1 MAHLSRA
8 AQAIKSTALYPRFP
22 LLGLGF
28 RPFYLLAGAFAV
40 LAVPVWI
47 AQYAGW
53 LGSGSYL
60 SGSLWHAHEMIFGY
74 ALAVIAGFLLT
85 AVRVWTNRATP
96 TGATLGAMAAL
107 WLAGRLLVLTPYAI
121 PAMWVDAAF
130 PLAVA
135 VAIALPLKA
144 SGNRRNY
151 FFVLLLA
158 AMSAA
163 NFAFHFAVHGVA
175 EIAAKRGLQI
185 GLDLI
190 LFIMAVIGGRVIP
203 MFTNNAIPGA
213 QARRSPLLEKLSL
226 ISLIALLAG
235 DLVALSGPSLA
246 AVALLAAVAHG
257 LRLIMW
263 RSWLTSSRPIVWI
276 LHVAYAWIVVHL
288 LLRTLAVVDVVPAQL
303 AIHALTIGAIG
314 GLTLGMMTRTARGH
328 TGYPLQ
334 ADRADVICYI
344 LIQFSAI
351 TRVFVPLVVPQI
363 YFSSIVASGVLW
375 SLAFTVFTVRYW
387 PILSRPRLD
396 GGAG

>member
-1 MAHLSRA
+1 
-8 AQAIKSTALYPRFP
+8 
-22 LLGLGF
+22 
-28 RPFYLLAGAFAV
+28 
-40 LAVPVWI
+40 
-47 AQYAGW
+47 
-53 LGSGSYL
+53 
-60 SGSLWHAHEMIFGY
+60 MIFGY
-74 ALAVIAGFLLT
+74 ALAVIAGFLFT
-85 AVRVWTNRATP
+85 AVRAWTNRATP
-96 TGATLGAMAAL
+96 TGATLGAIAVL

-135 VAIALPLKA
+135 IAIALPLRA

-151 FFVLLLA
+151 FFVALLA

-163 NFAFHFAVHGVA
+163 NLAFHFAVYGMA
-175 EIAAKRGLQI
+175 EIAAQRGLQI

-213 QARRSPLLEKLSL
+213 QARRRPLLEKLAL
-226 ISLIALLAG
+226 ISLIALVAG
-235 DLVALSGPSLA
+235 DLVALSGPSMA
-246 AVALLAAVAHG
+246 AVAVFAAVAHG
-257 LRLIMW
+257 LRLVMW
-263 RSWLTSSRPIVWI
+263 RSWRTSGRPIVWI
-276 LHVAYAWIVVHL
+276 LHVGYAWIVVHL
-288 LLRTLAVVDVVPAQL
+288 LLRALAAVDIVAAQL

-334 ADRADVICYI
+334 ADRVDVVCYM
-344 LIQFSAI
+344 LVQFSAI
-351 TRVFVPLVVPQI
+351 ARVFVPLVVPQI
-363 YFSSIVASGVLW
+363 YLVSIVASGVLW
-375 SLAFTVFTVRYW
+375 SLAFGVFTVRYW